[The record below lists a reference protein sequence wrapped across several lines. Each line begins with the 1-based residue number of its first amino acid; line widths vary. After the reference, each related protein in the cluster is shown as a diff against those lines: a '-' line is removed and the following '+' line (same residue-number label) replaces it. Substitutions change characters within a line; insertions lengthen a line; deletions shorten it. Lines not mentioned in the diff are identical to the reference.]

1 MEVTLKSRISFSI
14 EDILKKNSSYDKNY
28 LFNQETVQIYQTNN
42 QANNHK
48 YQSNHHKQC
57 SCNYHEILPYE
68 KYTSVYA
75 EKNIADLSMVDY
87 AHCRN
92 TKMCLC
98 KNCTKYNEKRIEES
112 DDVFTSQ
119 TQNAISVPQ
128 SPLRH
133 NSSTSVGS
141 ESSSISDGDDSS
153 NSRRNRTIFTKKQA
167 DQLEN
172 IFRTTHYPDLKAR
185 HEISKKT
192 KLTENRIQVW
202 FQNRRAKWRRTEK
215 TWGEGSVM
223 AKYGLYGAMV
233 RHSLKSRKS
242 DSDGTQQNASG

>member
-28 LFNQETVQIYQTNN
+28 LFNQKTVQIYQTNT
-42 QANNHK
+42 QVNNHK

-57 SCNYHEILPYE
+57 SCNYRELLPYD

-75 EKNIADLSMVDY
+75 EKSIADLSMVDY
-87 AHCRN
+87 THCRN

-128 SPLRH
+128 SK
-133 NSSTSVGS
+133 NCF
-141 ESSSISDGDDSS
+141 EI
-153 NSRRNRTIFTKKQA
+153 IF
-167 DQLEN
+167 L
-172 IFRTTHYPDLKAR
+172 F
-185 HEISKKT
+185 
-192 KLTENRIQVW
+192 
-202 FQNRRAKWRRTEK
+202 
-215 TWGEGSVM
+215 
-223 AKYGLYGAMV
+223 LY
-233 RHSLKSRKS
+233 
-242 DSDGTQQNASG
+242 